1 MKTPEIKI
9 GSRKIGLNNP
19 PLVIVELGINH
30 NGNLK
35 LAKKLITSA
44 KKAGAEII
52 KHQTHLPYYE
62 MSEEAK
68 KIIPIHTNEN
78 IFKIIEKCSLK
89 IKDEKNLKKFV
100 ENNHMQFISTPFSR
114 EAADL
119 LNSMKVKAFKIGSGE
134 CNNYPLIEHIS
145 RFKKPI
151 ILSTGMNDIKSIK
164 IATKIFEKYKVDY
177 ALMHTTNLYPTPVN
191 LTRLNCIKILKK
203 NFPKAVIGLS
213 DHTSDNL
220 TSYAAVALGASIIEK
235 HYIDTKKTRTGP
247 DISAS
252 IDSIQLKELV
262 QGSRKIFSALP
273 GIKKPV
279 REEKDTM
286 KFAFASIVAIKNI
299 KSGTKLSKNNI
310 WVKRPGT
317 GDFLAKDYKKILGKK
332 ALKNIKINTQIKKEH
347 IKI

>member
-9 GSRKIGLNNP
+9 GSRKIGLNHP

-177 ALMHTTNLYPTPVN
+177 ALLHTTNLYPTPAN

>member
-9 GSRKIGLNNP
+9 GSRKIGLNHP

-177 ALMHTTNLYPTPVN
+177 ALMHTTNLYPTPAN